1 MPYVT
6 RRLSFPSSFSSSF
19 YHGRMMKQHLV
30 NTWLVDNDLTLRLYS
45 KSKKYNRWKFSLVDL
60 LNSSIFREIFKKV
73 FEIIHTPSLAKSTYF
88 LEFSVQLGIYG

>member
-30 NTWLVDNDLTLRLYS
+30 NTWLVDNDLTLRFYS